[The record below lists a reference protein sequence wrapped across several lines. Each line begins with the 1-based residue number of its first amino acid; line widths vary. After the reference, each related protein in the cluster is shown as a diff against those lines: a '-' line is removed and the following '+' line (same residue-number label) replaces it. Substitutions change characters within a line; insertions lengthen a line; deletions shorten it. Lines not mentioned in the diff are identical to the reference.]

1 MADMGRRIAAQD
13 EFRIVEVDPGVV
25 AQRQKD
31 GAYGKAINRMLAA
44 AGDGG
49 KTFEFLPPGG
59 RVIKADTMA
68 KCLNVRIRQMGLKPR
83 VHVMRRGMHV
93 YVKVDPR

>member
-1 MADMGRRIAAQD
+1 MADMGKRIAAQD
-13 EFRIVEVDPGVV
+13 EFRIVEVDPSVV
-25 AQRQKD
+25 ANRRLD
-31 GAYGKAINRMLAA
+31 GAYGKAIEKMLAA

-59 RVIKADTMA
+59 RIVKPDTMA

-83 VHVMRRGMHV
+83 VRVMRRGMHV